1 MSLSWWPHWWKQSP
15 SGGNQHP
22 PKTAPTYRI
31 RGVPNDWDKDGLET
45 FLAERVSLSRPSVR
59 SLAIEF
65 HGRSQTA
72 TVLFDAT
79 SRLPPK
85 IALPDSGG
93 ASHSLALD
101 LGFLSITSLF
111 TPSQQDHR
119 VDIIAI
125 SGLSGHAFGSFKE
138 RNGEYM
144 WLRDSLPHGM
154 VDENGKHIARVMIY
168 GYESSL
174 PNSDSFQNLEDLG
187 TALHFTLRMLAA
199 DGKFKPIVFIA
210 HSLGGLVVKQF
221 LISLSNSSDELDKRL
236 RRAVYGI
243 AFFGV
248 PHDGMDIRSLIP
260 MAGDGPNRFLL
271 ESIGSH
277 SSQVLSTLQRD
288 FTQALGGQGETEI
301 ISFYETRMS
310 PTAVKFADQ
319 DPEYDKVLGRIASL
333 ATRAIHMRRG
343 PIQPSLSQPER
354 DCLKSLAFER
364 MQSRGNDIDRAVKGT
379 CEWLLKHETCISW
392 ATTHQGLLWIKGK
405 PGAGKSTLLKHA
417 LSKQR
422 DMPSAADNGLV
433 LSFFFHGRGDT
444 LQRTPLGLF
453 RSLLHQMLKQIP
465 GALSDLVDSYQDKCR
480 EIGAPPE
487 AWQWHPEELW
497 HFLEASVPR
506 VLGTRPIWLFVDA
519 LDECGEADAVDL
531 AMKFKSLLDNMPSS
545 ATQGIHI
552 CFSCRHYP
560 IPPDLEGV
568 LEVCVEDENRD
579 DVSAYV
585 RQKLSATFVREASA
599 IADLV
604 TSRAAGV
611 FMWARLVLERVLRLE
626 RQRASWGKIKD
637 EICSIPPDMDSLYL
651 EHIQRMEDKAASLRL
666 VHWLC
671 FAVKPLSL
679 VEVYWAL
686 AIDADCPHKY
696 LKECG
701 STEDYGSD
709 EDMERRVIALS
720 CGLAE
725 SVTSTSQ
732 TPIVQFIH
740 QSVKDFFVDKGLLV
754 LDSSSVTVDEAIGR
768 AHFSLSRTC
777 IRYCLMEEIARFKS
791 VNGREWEAQF
801 PFITYAATAWTTHA
815 HQSDRLGISQEDL
828 LQLFRWPSNDLL
840 QLWARVLDLVVTNGL
855 DRQPRKTSLVQVAA
869 RYGIPEVLS
878 AVLQDTS
885 QISKAINLQD
895 EDYQGPPSRAAES
908 SHGSIAKMLLDTG
921 LVNIKPSDYYGQTP
935 LAFAADGGHK
945 AIFKLLVD
953 TGQVGID
960 ASDSHWLGDEFSPFV
975 KSHEGETIIQASKVD
990 DPQGEDLPL
999 SWASENGREAV
1010 VQQHTSQIS
1019 KIVNLQDEDYRG
1031 PLSWAAESGHESIVK
1046 ILLDTGVAEIDARD
1060 CYGQTP
1066 LAFAA
1071 EAGHEAIVKLLLDT
1085 GQVDINALDSHHH
1098 SPLSWASE
1106 NGHEAVVQLLL
1117 DTGQADVNLKDK
1129 FGQTPLSFAAENG
1142 HEAVVRR
1149 LLATE
1154 QVVVDAKDNQGQT
1167 PLCYAAYR
1175 GHAAV
1180 VKLLLDTGQAEAGV
1194 KDKEEE
1200 SPLSLAAASGHEAV
1214 VHLLLDR
1221 GVEIESRDG
1230 ASRTPLSW
1238 AAASGHDAMVKLLHS
1253 KGAQLDSKDKMRR
1266 TPLSW
1271 AAANG
1276 REAVVALLLE
1286 EDVEVNSKSLF
1297 DQTPLSLAAAN
1308 GHQGVVALLLG
1319 KGAAV
1324 NAKERDGRTPLLRA
1338 ARRGH
1343 EAVVRLLLAKN
1354 ADVDA
1359 KDEDGETALS
1369 VATRYGHQGVVE
1381 LLKAHV
1387 VASPEPP
1394 H

>member
-1 MSLSWWPHWWKQSP
+1 MSLSWWSQWWKQSP
-15 SGGNQHP
+15 SGGNEHA
-22 PKTAPTYRI
+22 PKKAPTYRI
-31 RGVPNDWDKDGLET
+31 RGVPNDWDKDRLET
-45 FLAERVSLSRPSVR
+45 FLAERGFISRPSVR

-79 SRLPPK
+79 SRLPLK
-85 IALPDSGG
+85 IPLPDSGDE
-93 ASHSLALD
+93 SHSLALD
-101 LGFLSITSLF
+101 PGFLSITSLF
-111 TPSQQDHR
+111 TPCQQDHK

-144 WLRDSLPHGM
+144 WLRDSLPHAM
-154 VDENGKHIARVMIY
+154 VDENGKNTARVMIY
-168 GYESSL
+168 GYDSSL

-187 TALHFTLRMLAA
+187 TALHFTLRMLAV

-221 LISLSNSSDELDKRL
+221 LMSLSNSSDELDKRL

-260 MAGDGPNRFLL
+260 MAGNGPNRFLL
-271 ESIGSH
+271 ESIGSY
-277 SSQVLSTLQRD
+277 SSQVLSTQQRE
-288 FTQALGGQGETEI
+288 FSQALGGQGETEL

-310 PTAVKFADQ
+310 PTAVKDDEGRWSMTGEPAILVSKASATHCRPWESGPEHTCAIHRTHSDMVKFADQ

-333 ATRAIHMRRG
+333 AKRAVHMRRS
-343 PIQPSLSQPER
+343 PIQPSLSQPEQE
-354 DCLKSLAFER
+354 CLKSLAFER

-379 CEWLLKHETCISW
+379 CEWLLKHETYMSW
-392 ATTHQGLLWIKGK
+392 AATHQGLLWIKGK
-405 PGAGKSTLLKHA
+405 PGAGKSTLLKFA

-422 DMPSAADNGLV
+422 DMPSAADRDLV
-433 LSFFFHGRGDT
+433 LSFFFHGRGDA

-453 RSLLHQMLKQIP
+453 RSLLHQVLKQIP
-465 GALSDLVDSYQDKCR
+465 GALSDLVDSYQEKCR

-497 HFLEASVPR
+497 HFLEASIPR
-506 VLGTRPIWLFVDA
+506 LLGARPIWLFVDA

-531 AMKFKSLLDNMPSS
+531 AMKFKSLLDSLPSS
-545 ATQGIHI
+545 ATQNIHI

-560 IPPDLEGV
+560 IPPDLDGV
-568 LEVCVEDENRD
+568 FEICVEDENGD

-585 RQKLSATFVREASA
+585 RQRLSATFVREASS
-599 IADLV
+599 IADLI

-626 RQRASWGKIKD
+626 RQRASWGKIQD

-666 VHWLC
+666 IHWLC
-671 FAVKPLSL
+671 FAVRPLSL

-686 AIDADCPHKY
+686 AVDADCPHKS
-696 LKECG
+696 LTECG
-701 STEDYGSD
+701 STEDYGTD

-725 SVTSTSQ
+725 SIISTSQ
-732 TPIVQFIH
+732 TNIVQFIH
-740 QSVKDFFVDKGLLV
+740 QSVKDFFVDRGLLV
-754 LDSSSVTVDEAIGR
+754 MDSSSATVDEAIGR
-768 AHFSLSRTC
+768 AHISLSRTC
-777 IRYCLMEEIARFKS
+777 IRYCLMEEFCQLKTFS
-791 VNGREWEAQF
+791 SHELEAQF
-801 PFITYAATAWTTHA
+801 PFVSYAATAWTTHA
-815 HQSDRLGISQEDL
+815 HQSDSLGVSQDDL
-828 LQLFRWPSNDLL
+828 LQLFRWPSSDLL
-840 QLWARVLDLVVTNGL
+840 RQWARVLDLVVTNGL
-855 DRQPRKTSLVQVAA
+855 DRQPRKTTLVQVAA
-869 RYGIPEVLS
+869 RYGLPRVLS
-878 AVLQDTS
+878 AILQNTRRIRKD
-885 QISKAINLQD
+885 
-895 EDYQGPPSRAAES
+895 
-908 SHGSIAKMLLDTG
+908 
-921 LVNIKPSDYYGQTP
+921 
-935 LAFAADGGHK
+935 
-945 AIFKLLVD
+945 
-953 TGQVGID
+953 
-960 ASDSHWLGDEFSPFV
+960 
-975 KSHEGETIIQASKVD
+975 
-990 DPQGEDLPL
+990 
-999 SWASENGREAV
+999 
-1010 VQQHTSQIS
+1010 
-1019 KIVNLQDEDYRG
+1019 VNLQDEDSRG

-1046 ILLDTGVAEIDARD
+1046 MLLDTGMVEIDLSD
-1060 CYGQTP
+1060 CFGQTP

-1071 EAGHEAIVKLLLDT
+1071 ESGHEAIVKLLLDT
-1085 GQVDINALDSHHH
+1085 GEVNINSLDSHHH

-1106 NGHEAVVQLLL
+1106 NGHEAVVRILL
-1117 DTGQADVNLKDK
+1117 DTGQADINLKDK

-1142 HEAVVRR
+1142 HEAVVRQ

-1200 SPLSLAAASGHEAV
+1200 SPLSLAAANAHEAV

-1221 GVEIESRDG
+1221 GVEVESRDA
-1230 ASRTPLSW
+1230 ASRTALSW
-1238 AAASGHDAMVKLLHS
+1238 AAASGHDGMVKLLHS

-1266 TPLSW
+1266 SPLSW

-1286 EDVEVNSKSLF
+1286 EDVDVNSKSLF
-1297 DQTPLSLAAAN
+1297 NQTPLSLAAAN
-1308 GHQGVVALLLG
+1308 GHVGVVALLLD

-1324 NAKERDGRTPLLRA
+1324 NAKENDGRTPLLRA

-1343 EAVVRLLLAKN
+1343 EAVIRLLLAKN

-1359 KDEDGETALS
+1359 EDQDGGTALS
-1369 VATRYGHQGVVE
+1369 VATKYGHQGVVE
-1381 LLKAHV
+1381 LLKAH
-1387 VASPEPP
+1387 AMTSTESPQ
-1394 H
+1394 

>member
-1 MSLSWWPHWWKQSP
+1 MSLSWWPQWWKQSP

-22 PKTAPTYRI
+22 PKSAPTYRI
-31 RGVPNDWDKDGLET
+31 RGVPNDWDKDRLET
-45 FLAERVSLSRPSVR
+45 FLAERESLSRPSVR

-79 SRLPPK
+79 SRLPLK
-85 IALPDSGG
+85 IPLPDSGG
-93 ASHSLALD
+93 ASQSLALD

-111 TPSQQDHR
+111 TPSLQDHR
-119 VDIIAI
+119 VDIVAI

-187 TALHFTLRMLAA
+187 TALHFTLRMLTV

-221 LISLSNSSDELDKRL
+221 LISLSNSSDELDKKL

-310 PTAVKFADQ
+310 PTAVKDNEGRWSMTGEPAVLVSKASATHCRPWENGPEHTCAIHRTHSEMVKFADQ

-333 ATRAIHMRRG
+333 ATRAIYMRRG

-379 CEWLLKHETCISW
+379 CEWLLKHETCMSW
-392 ATTHQGLLWIKGK
+392 AATHRGLLWIKGK

-422 DMPSAADNGLV
+422 DMPSAADNDLV

-506 VLGTRPIWLFVDA
+506 VLGTRPVWLFVDA

-531 AMKFKSLLDNMPSS
+531 AMKFKSLLDNLSSS
-545 ATQGIHI
+545 AAQGTHI

-560 IPPDLEGV
+560 IPPDLDGV
-568 LEVCVEDENRD
+568 LEICVEDENGD

-585 RQKLSATFVREASA
+585 RQRLSATFVREASS
-599 IADLV
+599 IADLI
-604 TSRAAGV
+604 TSRAEGV

-626 RQRASWGKIKD
+626 RQRASWGKIQD

-666 VHWLC
+666 IHWLC

-686 AIDADCPHKY
+686 AIDADCPHES

-732 TPIVQFIH
+732 PSIVQFIH
-740 QSVKDFFVDKGLLV
+740 QSVKDFFVNKGLLV
-754 LDSSSVTVDEAIGR
+754 LDSNSATVDEAIGR

-815 HQSDRLGISQEDL
+815 HQSDRLGVSQEDL
-828 LQLFRWPSNDLL
+828 LQLFRWPSNDHL

-869 RYGIPEVLS
+869 RYGIPGVLS
-878 AVLQDTS
+878 AILQDTS
-885 QISKAINLQD
+885 QISKN
-895 EDYQGPPSRAAES
+895 
-908 SHGSIAKMLLDTG
+908 
-921 LVNIKPSDYYGQTP
+921 
-935 LAFAADGGHK
+935 
-945 AIFKLLVD
+945 
-953 TGQVGID
+953 
-960 ASDSHWLGDEFSPFV
+960 
-975 KSHEGETIIQASKVD
+975 
-990 DPQGEDLPL
+990 
-999 SWASENGREAV
+999 
-1010 VQQHTSQIS
+1010 
-1019 KIVNLQDEDYRG
+1019 VNLQDEDYRG
-1031 PLSWAAESGHESIVK
+1031 PLSWAAESGHECIVK
-1046 ILLDTGVAEIDARD
+1046 MLLDTGAVEIDARD

-1154 QVVVDAKDNQGQT
+1154 QVVVDAKDNQGHT

-1180 VKLLLDTGQAEAGV
+1180 VRLLLDTGQAAAGV

-1221 GVEIESRDG
+1221 GAEIESRDG

-1286 EDVEVNSKSLF
+1286 EDVEVNSKSVF

-1381 LLKAHV
+1381 LLKGHV